1 MLVRNVDKVCKE
13 TAIALTVLVMIC
25 HLILVSS
32 DAHAMPPICE
42 SPTSDSDNDGWGWEN
57 GASCVVADGP
67 SAARAT
73 ATVTTNYCLYR
84 SSDDDSDGWGW
95 ENNASCRIG
104 PDSSD
109 DQPIDET
116 EDFEP
121 VVGANGRLV
130 CQSED
135 ADPDGDGFGWE
146 NNASCVVPGSD
157 AVIETSRAPNPFC
170 TTDDADPD
178 GDGWGWE
185 NNASCIAVAPEE
197 NDTETIN
204 TVAIDDDS
212 SEPTVRN
219 ETGPNDGDDTEIT
232 DSSDTE
238 ITDNSDTD
246 TTGSTD
252 TETTDSI
259 DTEITDSIDT
269 ETTDSIDTEITDS
282 SDTEITDS
290 SDTEITDSIDTD
302 TTTSVETELTDSTKT
317 SATDSDWPDDTTAD
331 AVAYLPSDITDLILV
346 TGQSNTLGSN
356 SSVDSALDAPH
367 PRVFAYTSNGWDV
380 AALFQS
386 WDNGAHPGTGDPT
399 NTQQIHNN
407 FALHFGKRLAALDEN
422 AVIGF
427 ILVSEPGEGIDHWRP
442 GNTGMLRV
450 QQKTLEA
457 INALPH
463 KAAIDGILWHQGETD
478 WILEGTSDP
487 DVEQPAPVDYYPVR
501 LNRLIENFRLENWY
515 DSDKPFICGE
525 TIQALGVNTHLNS
538 LNSDGD
544 INTVCVEGAGL
555 AAINEDGSHFN
566 APSLRTLGRRYAEA
580 YDLLR

>member
-1 MLVRNVDKVCKE
+1 ME
-13 TAIALTVLVMIC
+13 
-25 HLILVSS
+25 
-32 DAHAMPPICE
+32 
-42 SPTSDSDNDGWGWEN
+42 G
-57 GASCVVADGP
+57 GP

-73 ATVTTNYCLYR
+73 TQLTTNYCLYR
-84 SSDDDSDGWGW
+84 SSDDNSDGWGW

-109 DQPIDET
+109 EEPVAGN
-116 EDFEP
+116 EDFVP
-121 VVGANGRLV
+121 IVGANGRLV

-146 NNASCVVPGSD
+146 NNASCVVPGSTAEID
-157 AVIETSRAPNPFC
+157 VADAPNPFC
-170 TTDDADPD
+170 SNEDADPD

-185 NNASCIAVAPEE
+185 NNASCIAVATEDNDAATAEPETNSE
-197 NDTETIN
+197 PATDSEPETE
-204 TVAIDDDS
+204 AIDNNDA
-212 SEPTVRN
+212 EPTVRN
-219 ETGPNDGDDTEIT
+219 D
-232 DSSDTE
+232 
-238 ITDNSDTD
+238 
-246 TTGSTD
+246 
-252 TETTDSI
+252 
-259 DTEITDSIDT
+259 
-269 ETTDSIDTEITDS
+269 
-282 SDTEITDS
+282 
-290 SDTEITDSIDTD
+290 
-302 TTTSVETELTDSTKT
+302 TELTDSIDSEPVDNDDSESTDNSETTGNNGSELTDGAGNEPTSSDDAESAIGDEAELADNIDSEPADSPETK
-317 SATDSDWPDDTTAD
+317 AANIDGQKDTDSDIP
-331 AVAYLPSDITDLILV
+331 AYLPSDITDLILV

-356 SSVDSALDAPH
+356 SAVDSALDAPH

-380 AALFQS
+380 AALYQS
-386 WDNGAHPGTGDPT
+386 WDRGAHPGTGDPA
-399 NTQQIHNN
+399 NTQQMHNN
-407 FALHFGKRLAALDEN
+407 FALHFGKRVAALNEN

-442 GNTGMLRV
+442 GNTGMVRV

-501 LNRLIENFRLENWY
+501 LNNLIENFRLESWY
-515 DSDKPFICGE
+515 DSDTPFICGE
-525 TIQALGVNTHLNS
+525 TIMAVGVNTHLNS

-544 INTVCVEGAGL
+544 VNTVCVEGAGL
-555 AAINEDGSHFN
+555 AAINEDGSHFD